1 MFYYGHINYPQN
13 EPSSQKKT
21 LLIVGGFYRYY
32 SITYKNDIEMAI
44 FIHIIPI
51 VLIIKRAFQKL
62 NKSLVILPFL
72 IF

>member
-1 MFYYGHINYPQN
+1 MAILITPKMNHPLK
-13 EPSSQKKT
+13 KKT

-62 NKSLVILPFL
+62 SKSLVILPFL